1 MFRCSA
7 AAPRRC
13 VMPDLARAKRA
24 DLSNVARR
32 ATAGDP
38 NAWADLVT
46 RLDGLLRAVAK
57 GYRLGAAD
65 VDDVVQTTWLRAV
78 EHIGT
83 LNNPAAISG
92 WLVVTLRREAMRTLQ
107 RRVRE
112 VLVDD
117 PEPVEDVDA
126 MTPERI
132 AIERERDA
140 ALRDAVARL
149 SDRQRQVVESMM
161 LSGPVAYRQLATQLD
176 MPIGSIGPTRDRAL
190 TRLGADDRLVRVVD

>member
-1 MFRCSA
+1 
-7 AAPRRC
+7 
-13 VMPDLARAKRA
+13 MPDVARAKRA
-24 DLSNVARR
+24 DLSNLARR
-32 ATAGDP
+32 AAAGDP
-38 NAWADLVT
+38 HAWADLVT

-57 GYRLGAAD
+57 SYRLGAAD

-78 EHIGT
+78 EHIGA
-83 LNNPAAISG
+83 LNNPGAISG

-117 PEPVEDVDA
+117 PEPAEDVDA

-132 AIERERDA
+132 AIERERHN

-149 SDRQRQVVESMM
+149 SDRQRQVVESTM
-161 LSGPVAYRQLATQLD
+161 LSGPAAYRQVAMQLD